1 MNFQR
6 LRYFVVVAEEL
17 NFSRAAE
24 RLHMAQPPLSYQIKR
39 LEEEL
44 GAQLFYRTKRNV
56 RLTDA
61 GRLLLEEARGLLVHA
76 EQTASVVH
84 RVGQGKVGRLS
95 VGFVPSAANR
105 ILPPVLRTYGER
117 FPSVE
122 LLLREVDPDRLLGSL
137 GDGRVDVGFLYLPF
151 DVDSL
156 DSRPVSREP
165 FVAALPDTHPLA
177 GDQRVTLEALADEPF
192 VLTPRYQGAGLRD
205 KIVAHCRRAG
215 FEPRVVQEAWLMQ
228 TTVSL
233 VAGGIGVTL
242 VPASLQN
249 LQRTGV
255 VYKPVEGMW
264 PEIELGVVWPRDA
277 PSAVL
282 RAFLVVVGEV
292 TLWGEQGGDERLRGP
307 VLDSPF
313 QGESA

>member
-44 GAQLFYRTKRNV
+44 GAQLFHRTKRSV

-105 ILPPVLRTYGER
+105 ILPPLLRTFGER

-122 LLLREVDPDRLLGSL
+122 LQLREVDPDRLLRSL

-151 DVDSL
+151 EADFL

-177 GDQRVTLEALADEPF
+177 DKPRVTLKALADEPF

-205 KIVAHCRRAG
+205 KIAAHCRRAG

-255 VYKPVEGMW
+255 VYKPIEAMS
-264 PEIELGVVWPRDA
+264 PEIELGVVWPRDD

-282 RAFLVVVGEV
+282 NAFLGVVEDV
-292 TLWGEQGGDERLRGP
+292 TRWGEGDPESDERLLAVRRVG
-307 VLDSPF
+307 S
-313 QGESA
+313 QA

>member
-6 LRYFVVVAEEL
+6 LRYFVAVAEEL

-44 GAQLFYRTKRNV
+44 GAQLFHRTKRSV

-84 RVGQGKVGRLS
+84 RVGQGEVGRLS

-105 ILPPVLRTYGER
+105 ILPPLLRTFGER

-137 GDGRVDVGFLYLPF
+137 GDGRVNVGFLYLPF
-151 DVDSL
+151 EVDSL

-165 FVAALPDTHPLA
+165 FVAALPNTHPLA
-177 GDQRVTLEALADEPF
+177 KEPRVTLKALADEPF

-205 KIVAHCRRAG
+205 KIVTHCRRAG

-255 VYKPVEGMW
+255 VYKHVEGMS
-264 PEIELGVVWPRDA
+264 PEIELGVVWPRGDTF
-277 PSAVL
+277 PVL
-282 RAFLVVVGEV
+282 RAFLGVVGDV
-292 TLWGEQGGDERLRGP
+292 TRWGEDEPEDEERVPDLRGAG
-307 VLDSPF
+307 S
-313 QGESA
+313 GA

>member
-1 MNFQR
+1 MNLQR
-6 LRYFVVVAEEL
+6 LRYFVAVAEEL

-24 RLHMAQPPLSYQIKR
+24 RLHMAQPPVSYQIKR

-44 GAQLFYRTKRNV
+44 GAQLFHRTKRSV

-61 GRLLLEEARGLLVHA
+61 GLLLLEEARGLLVHA

-84 RVGQGKVGRLS
+84 RVGQGEVGRLS
-95 VGFVPSAANR
+95 IGFVPSAANR
-105 ILPPVLRTYGER
+105 ILPPLLRTFGEQ

-151 DVDSL
+151 EVDSL
-156 DSRPVSREP
+156 DSRPVSRES
-165 FVAALPDTHPLA
+165 FVAALPDTHP
-177 GDQRVTLEALADEPF
+177 
-192 VLTPRYQGAGLRD
+192 YQGAGLRD

-215 FEPRVVQEAWLMQ
+215 FEPKVVQEAWLMQ

-255 VYKPVEGMW
+255 VYKHVEGMW
-264 PEIELGVVWPRDA
+264 PEIELGVVWSRGD
-277 PSAVL
+277 PSPVL
-282 RAFLVVVGEV
+282 RAFLGVVGDV
-292 TLWGEQGGDERLRGP
+292 TRWGEGQPEDEERIPVLRGAG
-307 VLDSPF
+307 S
-313 QGESA
+313 EA

>member
-6 LRYFVVVAEEL
+6 LRYFVAVAEEL

-39 LEEEL
+39 LEDEL
-44 GAQLFYRTKRNV
+44 GAQLFFRTKRSV
-56 RLTDA
+56 RLTEA
-61 GRLLLEEARGLLVHA
+61 GRLLLAEARGLLVHA

-84 RVGQGKVGRLS
+84 RVGQGEVGRLT

-105 ILPPVLRTYGER
+105 VLPPILRAFGER
-117 FPSVE
+117 HPGVE
-122 LLLREVDPDRLLGSL
+122 LLLREVDPDRLLRAL
-137 GDGRVDVGFLYLPF
+137 GDGRVDVGFLYHPF
-151 DVDSL
+151 EEDSL
-156 DSRPVSREP
+156 EFRPISREA
-165 FVAALPDTHPLA
+165 FVAALPDTHPLSNEP
-177 GDQRVTLEALADEPF
+177 RVALRELSGEPF

-205 KIVAHCRRAG
+205 KIVEHCRQAG
-215 FEPRVVQEAWLMQ
+215 FEPKVGQEAWLMQ

-255 VYKPVEGMW
+255 VYKHVEGLSS
-264 PEIELGVVWPRDA
+264 EIELGVVWRSGD

-282 RAFLVVVGEV
+282 RTFLGVVHDVSRWAEGEP
-292 TLWGEQGGDERLRGP
+292 DR
-307 VLDSPF
+307 VLPEATYTTHSRRDT
-313 QGESA
+313 

>member
-44 GAQLFYRTKRNV
+44 GAQLFHRTKRSV

-61 GRLLLEEARGLLVHA
+61 GRLLLVEARGLLVHA

-84 RVGQGKVGRLS
+84 RVGQGEVGRLS

-105 ILPPVLRTYGER
+105 ILPPLLRTFGER

-151 DVDSL
+151 EADSL

-177 GDQRVTLEALADEPF
+177 DEPRVTLEALAEEPF

-255 VYKPVEGMW
+255 VYKQIEGMS
-264 PEIELGVVWPRDA
+264 PEIELGVVWPRDD

-282 RAFLVVVGEV
+282 RAFLGVVEDV
-292 TLWGEQGGDERLRGP
+292 TRWGEDDAEGERW
-307 VLDSPF
+307 
-313 QGESA
+313 QTATKGEARE